1 MNHRLILGQNA
12 DVAETAAL
20 TLVDERADKR
30 IYEHLDMEH
39 DERIADIMERRRRKR
54 EGKRRNR
61 AVKRVKEALGIV
73 YADVLDAHLHH
84 RSWRDIGI
92 PKRTFNYRLKKVKIF
107 FGLENIG

>member
-39 DERIADIMERRRRKR
+39 DERMADIMERFLDQ
-54 EGKRRNR
+54 EGRGK
-61 AVKRVKEALGIV
+61 
-73 YADVLDAHLHH
+73 
-84 RSWRDIGI
+84 
-92 PKRTFNYRLKKVKIF
+92 
-107 FGLENIG
+107 